1 MEGKL
6 REDFDRILDQ
16 HRAKISND
24 ETDRM
29 SGDLVNLN
37 ATVKQLRDEKDRL
50 QKENDQNLEEL
61 KVINKLYT
69 LLPYRSEHH
78 EVFLVGS
85 I

>member
-6 REDFDRILDQ
+6 REDFDRLLDQ

-61 KVINKLYT
+61 KVIKNLYT
-69 LLPYRSEHH
+69 ISKLHVSA
-78 EVFLVGS
+78 VW
-85 I
+85 